1 MDTELNKAQKSAI
14 ICLLEADGILQ
25 IMDDNDLAAF
35 IREPQSEWTETLT
48 ELVAPYMP
56 QS

>member
-14 ICLLEADGILQ
+14 ICMLEADGILQ
-25 IMDDNDLAAF
+25 TMDDNDLAAF
-35 IREPQSEWTETLT
+35 ISEPKSEWTDTLT
-48 ELVAPYMP
+48 ELMEPYMP

>member
-25 IMDDNDLAAF
+25 TMDDNDLAAF
-35 IREPQSEWTETLT
+35 IREPQSEWTETLR
-48 ELVAPYMP
+48 ELMEPYMP